1 MGCCY
6 DIIPPLGGQGG
17 KIQEE
22 NKLFKGAK
30 YRKRI
35 SPLED
40 LGGVKSRMRNLLKYD
55 QRCV

>member
-30 YRKRI
+30 YFRAQHPAR
-35 SPLED
+35 ED
-40 LGGVKSRMRNLLKYD
+40 APWRNWGG
-55 QRCV
+55 